1 MTVKQDKVVELL
13 AEGASPTEAMRQAG
27 YSETSIRLPQR
38 VTRAKKVRTQLEKA
52 LNKHNIN
59 IERIAR
65 TINEA
70 FEAEKLIVMGKNS
83 DDSFVDKIPDY
94 AIRLKAADMSIK
106 LLPKQKEDKDK
117 EAQPFDS
124 DTLKELLASGN
135 LVELQRIMLSK
146 DQS

>member
-106 LLPKQKEDKDK
+106 LLPKQKEDKP